1 MIIHRPVSPSPIR
14 QSTEEAVR
22 NGMIYLLSTIW
33 SYLSTASRSSS
44 ASPLPIQLF
53 AERVIFF
60 TETQRPLQHALH
72 LRMYTTSI
80 SIPHAT
86 GATDKMGVRGVG

>member
-53 AERVIFF
+53 AERVIFPRRRKGPCS
-60 TETQRPLQHALH
+60 TLCTCACILLVYQYHMLP
-72 LRMYTTSI
+72 
-80 SIPHAT
+80 
-86 GATDKMGVRGVG
+86 VRQIRWV